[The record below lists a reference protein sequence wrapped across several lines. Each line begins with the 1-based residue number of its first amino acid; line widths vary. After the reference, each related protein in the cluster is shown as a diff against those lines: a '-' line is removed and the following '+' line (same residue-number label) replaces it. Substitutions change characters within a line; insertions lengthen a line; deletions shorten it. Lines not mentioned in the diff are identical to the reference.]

1 MKRIRR
7 CSFTLL
13 EVCAALMILA
23 GAITVTMYVLSGS
36 AWRIQRAER
45 FRTENHRLANAVE
58 FFMLYPPERDIE
70 QKFFPY
76 PDMRAICSYED
87 ADLPDGMEK
96 IIDNMQLK
104 KMTMELVDQQGK
116 NIISVSMDRIV
127 EAVQ

>member
-96 IIDNMQLK
+96 IIDSMQLK
-104 KMTMELVDQQGK
+104 KMTVELLDQQGK
-116 NIISVSMDRIV
+116 SLASVSMDRIV